1 MKKSLTILLII
12 SSLFSFSTV
21 RIVVDSSTYVNQN
34 ILFYKYSDYITKSID
49 TLAFVKTNVVG
60 ALDVNIKLDELSEV
74 FVDLEFYKGVVFISP
89 NIQEYRLKL
98 PKYRKKTK
106 VDLLNPFFKP
116 TEIHLL
122 VENEAKF
129 GLNKL
134 IASFDNIYNEFVIHN
149 FDSIHYLK
157 GYSLITQFEKDMN
170 AYYSE
175 ASDVYFDMYRKYR
188 IDELKFLSY
197 NRSFRVMTQKYLDKN
212 KVAYNNPAYMNLF
225 NLMYDNFLPTYN
237 ATTKGK
243 QLKKVIE
250 YSRSPQKF
258 KKMLRADFLNNDT
271 LASLILLKGIHD
283 ELFYAKRVPKTLH
296 LPKPQLLIM
305 LDSVADYGITPK
317 NREIAQ
323 NIKRKYQQR
332 EQFSKEKFE
341 GFVLENQS
349 GEMVD
354 LKKFRGKYV
363 YLNIIQTDV
372 LKAMENMDR
381 MIGFYKK
388 HQDDIEI
395 VSIFID
401 DDIEVFKKVSA
412 KKYPWT
418 LLHIGDNK
426 TLLKQLR
433 FVVAPQ
439 FHLIDPYGK
448 MIWTPASSLEE
459 GFEQRF
465 FKILDSRS

>member
-1 MKKSLTILLII
+1 MKKGLTILLII

-34 ILFYKYSDYITKSID
+34 ILFYRYADYVTKSID

-60 ALDVNIKLDELSEV
+60 ALDAKIELNDLSEV
-74 FVDLEFYKGVVFISP
+74 FVDLGFYKGVVFMSP

-116 TEIHLL
+116 SEIHLL

-134 IASFDNIYNEFVIHN
+134 IASFDNIYNEFVIRN
-149 FDSIHYLK
+149 FDSIHYRK
-157 GYSLITQFEKDMN
+157 GYRLITQFEKDMS

-175 ASDVYFDMYRKYR
+175 SSDIYFEMYRKFK

-197 NRSFRVMTQKYLDKN
+197 NRSFRVMTQKYLEKN
-212 KVAYNNPAYMNLF
+212 RVEYNNPAYMSLF
-225 NLMYDNFLPTYN
+225 NLLYDNFFPTYN
-237 ATTKGK
+237 ATAKGK
-243 QLKKVIE
+243 QLKKVVE
-250 YSRSPQKF
+250 YARSPQKF
-258 KKMLRADFLNNDT
+258 KKMLRSDFLNNDT

-283 ELFYAKRVPKTLH
+283 ELFYSKKVPKTLH
-296 LPKPQLLIM
+296 LPRPQLLIM
-305 LDSVADYGITPK
+305 LDSVADYGIAPQ

-323 NIKRKYQQR
+323 NIKRKYQQQ
-332 EQFSKEKFE
+332 EQLSKEKFD
-341 GFVLENQS
+341 GFVLENQL
-349 GEMVD
+349 GEKVD

-363 YLNIIQTDV
+363 YLNIVQTDV

-381 MIGFYKK
+381 LIGFNKK

-401 DDIEVFKKVSA
+401 DDIEAFKKISS

-426 TLLKQLR
+426 KLLKQLR

-439 FHLIDPYGK
+439 FHLINPYGK
-448 MIWTPASSLEE
+448 LIWTPASSLEE
-459 GFEQRF
+459 GFAQKF